1 MIQRSFKKDI
11 CRWALIGTVFI
22 FFQAT
27 VYAGDLIRIGGSGG
41 GLSTIKVLA
50 AANEKKHPGTRV
62 EVFPSLGSSGGIKAL
77 VNGALDIAIS
87 GRPLK
92 DAEREKGA
100 SAVEYAK
107 TPFIFIS
114 SPGVKTAGLNIREL
128 EQIYSRQVQS
138 WPDGSNIRLVLRP
151 AGESDNSV
159 LKGISPSMEKGVLS
173 ALSREGMLFAITD
186 QESVETVENTP
197 GSLGTSTLGQV
208 VTEKRKVK
216 VLSFNGVNPTAKAI
230 ADGSY
235 HLHKSFYA
243 VTTPKAA
250 EAALQFI
257 KFLFSKEGREILTDS
272 GYLVK

>member
-1 MIQRSFKKDI
+1 MVQRSFKKDI
-11 CRWALIGTVFI
+11 CRWTLAGTIFM

-41 GLSTIKVLA
+41 GQSTINVIA
-50 AANEKKHPGTRV
+50 AAYEKTHPGTRV
-62 EVFPSLGSSGGIKAL
+62 ELFPSLGSSGGIKAL
-77 VNGALDIAIS
+77 LNGALDIAIS

-92 DAEREKGA
+92 DAEKEKGA
-100 SAVEYAK
+100 SAIEYAK
-107 TPFIFIS
+107 TPFVFIS
-114 SPGVKTAGLNIREL
+114 SPDVKTAGLNIREL
-128 EQIYSRQVQS
+128 EQIYAGQVQT
-138 WPDGSNIRLVLRP
+138 WADGSNIRLVLRP
-151 AGESDNSV
+151 AGESDTSL

-173 ALSREGMLFAITD
+173 ALSREGMILAITD
-186 QESVETVENTP
+186 QESVDAVEKTP

-208 VTEKRKVK
+208 VTEKRRVK
-216 VLSFNGVNPTAKAI
+216 VLSFNGVNPSVTAI

-250 EAALQFI
+250 EAARQFV
-257 KFLFSKEGREILTDS
+257 KFLFSKEAREILTDS